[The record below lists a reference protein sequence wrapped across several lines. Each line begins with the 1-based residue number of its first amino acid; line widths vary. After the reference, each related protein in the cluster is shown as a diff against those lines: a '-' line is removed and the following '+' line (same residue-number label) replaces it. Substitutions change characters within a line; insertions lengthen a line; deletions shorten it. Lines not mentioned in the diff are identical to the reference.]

1 MHALQ
6 IKLQMPQHMHTQKV
20 LLNDMQAA
28 GKT

>member
-6 IKLQMPQHMHTQKV
+6 IKLQMPQHMHKKV